1 MATFFRT
8 KVIKDIGT
16 QKIVVFEVP
25 AATNA
30 TVIGL
35 NLANIT
41 DFAVTASVLIKDD
54 GSVEG
59 FVKDVMIPPQ
69 TAFKAMIGG
78 EKIVLAQQDTPL
90 IVQASRLQ
98 VLMLL

>member
-59 FVKDVMIPPQ
+59 FYVKDVMIFLDSVQ
-69 TAFKAMIGG
+69 GNDWRR
-78 EKIVLAQQDTPL
+78 KIVLPNRTL
-90 IVQASRLQ
+90 H
-98 VLMLL
+98 